1 MKTTRKSYWRIFLY
15 LLIMQNEILKT
26 PNYYKTQLLSM
37 MTDSDIN
44 EIVID
49 KYKEVRIEQQELQ
62 QEIKRFRW
70 DNREILKLLS
80 QDRQDEIFRLIK
92 FLQFQLKQRDSYQK
106 TDKMTIEEM
115 KDKIDII
122 EIVDIIAWIHIE
134 NSRKLIQ
141 CPLPH
146 HKDGTP
152 SFKIFPQTDT
162 FYCWGCKHWWDQIN
176 FIQSYYWITSKEAIQ
191 KFYSLIK

>member
-1 MKTTRKSYWRIFLY
+1 
-15 LLIMQNEILKT
+15 MQNEIIKT
-26 PNYYKTQLLSM
+26 PNYYRCQLLSM

-44 EIVID
+44 EIIVD
-49 KYKEVRIEQQELQ
+49 KYREVRMEQQELN

-92 FLQFQLKQRDSYQK
+92 FLQFQLKQRDPYQK
-106 TDKMTIEEM
+106 SDKMTIEEM
-115 KDKIDII
+115 KQKIDII
-122 EIVDIIAWIHIE
+122 EIVDIIAWVHIE
-134 NSRKLIQ
+134 NDRRLIQ
-141 CPLPH
+141 CPFPH
-146 HKDGTP
+146 HKDNTP

-162 FYCWGCKHWWDQIN
+162 FYCWGCQHWWDQIN
-176 FIQSYYWITSKEAIQ
+176 FIQSYYWITNKEAIQ